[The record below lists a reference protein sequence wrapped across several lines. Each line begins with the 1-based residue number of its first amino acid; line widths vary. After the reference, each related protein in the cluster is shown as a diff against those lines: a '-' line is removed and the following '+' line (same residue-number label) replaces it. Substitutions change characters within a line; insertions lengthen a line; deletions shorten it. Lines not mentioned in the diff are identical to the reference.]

1 MYSFFFF
8 FCLFFSSP
16 LFWKVSQKSSRVKN
30 TRAFFGEREIQST
43 QYRYKNEKVRAFEE
57 DDDDED
63 DDDSRFFFFGFF
75 SKRRAMMM
83 NNKILVYLRS
93 FRTIADEKTVYL
105 SSRTLSFFSPLVF
118 VRKNR
123 ASKKERGKEEEDARA
138 RARYG
143 FFFGFSTSSDD
154 GERIL
159 I

>member
-1 MYSFFFF
+1 M
-8 FCLFFSSP
+8 CL
-16 LFWKVSQKSSRVKN
+16 KNHRVKN
-30 TRAFFGEREIQST
+30 TRAFFGERELQST
-43 QYRYKNEKVRAFEE
+43 HRYKNEKVRAF
-57 DDDDED
+57 DDDDDDDD
-63 DDDSRFFFFGFF
+63 DDDSRFFFFFGFF
-75 SKRRAMMM
+75 SKRRAMMT
-83 NNKILVYLRS
+83 ILGIVDTDLRS

>member
-1 MYSFFFF
+1 M
-8 FCLFFSSP
+8 CL
-16 LFWKVSQKSSRVKN
+16 KNHRVKN

-43 QYRYKNEKVRAFEE
+43 HRYKNEKVRAFEE
-57 DDDDED
+57 DEDE
-63 DDDSRFFFFGFF
+63 DDSRFFFFGFF

-123 ASKKERGKEEEDARA
+123 ASKKERGKEEDARA
-138 RARYG
+138 RALWVLLRLL
-143 FFFGFSTSSDD
+143 DV
-154 GERIL
+154 ER
-159 I
+159 